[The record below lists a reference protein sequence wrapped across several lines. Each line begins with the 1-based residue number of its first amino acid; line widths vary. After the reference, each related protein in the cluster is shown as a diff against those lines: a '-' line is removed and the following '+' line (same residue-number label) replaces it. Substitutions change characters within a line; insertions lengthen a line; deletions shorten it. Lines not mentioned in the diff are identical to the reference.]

1 MNFRWFAAGAVLLA
15 AGTLSALDRDFRAV
29 GDGKD
34 APQELIVY
42 RRAAGYTFVV
52 RTDGRDAAVQAMRN
66 GKNLFTLKADGSVTT
81 ADGKKSAATPVVKGK
96 NEWGYFVADSVS
108 GAKVNDFVDVT
119 ASYAGCK
126 AVLPDAVGT
135 PLRISGRKGRE
146 YNWNFEDTTILEQ
159 VSNTE
164 IAFKDFAYDI
174 PAAGCAD
181 LVSGTAAIREGNLV
195 LTATLRENLPCTMR
209 VLLDTVPDT
218 GYSGIGADY
227 MLENAG
233 LSKFTGSNPREWKWQ
248 SLGRVDFRRE
258 GNTCIWT
265 FPLKSVRPAEIGRV
279 RIRFAART
287 GAGMDEMPSQGKVMP
302 ILRPGNLASAE
313 GTEMTVSGCHPMYK
327 AYPLTDGQTSRRIH
341 WCFSAWASNSA
352 DKVRFAQ
359 FMFPAA
365 VPVRQ
370 MVIWW
375 EDLPK
380 NAEVQVLDKDG
391 KWVTVLSRKNDGKS
405 AGQDWVAAET
415 GAAVVD
421 QAAEAKKKAE
431 KSVLPLPAGTVTKG
445 VRLQAANE
453 LWIREIEIY

>member
-1 MNFRWFAAGAVLLA
+1 MSLHWLCAAAVLTT
-15 AGTLSALDRDFRAV
+15 AGSLFALDRDFRAV

-34 APQELIVY
+34 APEELTVY
-42 RRAAGYTFVV
+42 RRGNGYTFLL
-52 RTDGRDAAVQAMRN
+52 RTDGRAAAVQATRN
-66 GKNLFTLKADGSVTT
+66 GQKLFTLG
-81 ADGKKSAATPVVKGK
+81 ADGKVTAAGGKTAAAVPVVKENGVT
-96 NEWGYFVADSVS
+96 GFFVPDTVS
-108 GAKVNDFVDVT
+108 GAKVNDLIDVT
-119 ASYAGCK
+119 ASYAGSS
-126 AVLPDAVGT
+126 AVLPDAVGA

-146 YNWNFEDTTILEQ
+146 YNWNIEDTTILEQ
-159 VSNTE
+159 VSNTKLVF
-164 IAFKDFAYDI
+164 ADFAYDV

-181 LVSGTAAIREGNLV
+181 LVAGTAEIKDGNLV
-195 LTATLRENLPCTMR
+195 LTATLREDLPCTMR

-218 GYSGIGADY
+218 GYSGDGADY

-233 LSKFTGSNPREWKWQ
+233 LAKFTGSNPREWKWQ

-258 GNTCIWT
+258 GKNCTWI
-265 FPLKSVRPAEIGRV
+265 FPLKSVRPAEIGRM

-302 ILRPGNLASAE
+302 ILRPGNLASAK

-327 AYPLTDGQTSRRIH
+327 AYPLTDGQTSRRVH
-341 WCFSAWASNSA
+341 WCFSSWASNSA

-380 NAEVQVLDKDG
+380 NAEVQVLAEDG
-391 KWVTVLSRKNDGKS
+391 KWVTVLSRKNNGKT

-421 QAAEAKKKAE
+421 QAAEAGKKAE

-445 VRLQAANE
+445 VRLQATNE
-453 LWIREIEIY
+453 LWVREIEIY

>member
-1 MNFRWFAAGAVLLA
+1 MSFRWFAAGAALLA

-42 RRAAGYTFVV
+42 RRAAGYTFIV
-52 RTDGRDAAVQAMRN
+52 RTDDRAAAVQAVRD
-66 GKNLFTLKADGSVTT
+66 GKKLFTLSADGSVT
-81 ADGKKSAATPVVKGK
+81 AANGKKSAATPVMKGK
-96 NEWGYFVADSVS
+96 NEWGYFVADAIS

-119 ASYAGCK
+119 ASYAGSK
-126 AVLPDAVGT
+126 EVLPDAVGT

-146 YNWNFEDTTILEQ
+146 YNWNIEDATILEQ
-159 VSNTE
+159 VSNTKLT
-164 IAFKDFAYDI
+164 FTDPAYDV

-181 LVSGTAAIREGNLV
+181 LVSGTAEIRGGNLV
-195 LTATLRENLPCTMR
+195 LTATIREDLPCAMR

-218 GYSGIGADY
+218 GYSGDGADY

-233 LSKFTGSNPREWKWQ
+233 LAEFTGTNLREWKWK
-248 SLGRVDFRRE
+248 SLGRVSFRRDGVKYE
-258 GNTCIWT
+258 WIV
-265 FPLKSVRPAEIGRV
+265 PLKQIRPAETGRM

-287 GAGMDEMPSQGKVMP
+287 GAGMDEMPTQGKVMP

-341 WCFSAWASNSA
+341 WCFSSWASNSA

-391 KWVTVLSRKNDGKS
+391 KWVTVLSRKSDGKS
-405 AGQDWVAAET
+405 AAQDWVAAET